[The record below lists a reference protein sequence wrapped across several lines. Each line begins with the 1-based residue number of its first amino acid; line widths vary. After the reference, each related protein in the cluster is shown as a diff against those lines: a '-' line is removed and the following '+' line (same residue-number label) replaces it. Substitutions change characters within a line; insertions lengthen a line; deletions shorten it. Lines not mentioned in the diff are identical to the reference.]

1 MCRDVSQVSVKFR
14 HNVELCMEGLLI
26 ARWFRSN
33 GLLNRQASMQSKVCW
48 ECRKILDLVSE
59 KGYG

>member
-26 ARWFRSN
+26 ARWIR
-33 GLLNRQASMQSKVCW
+33 
-48 ECRKILDLVSE
+48 
-59 KGYG
+59 